1 MTPLTSFQLYGFKE
15 FIDRNYAL
23 NLLNLENENVDD
35 RKGIREMYIQDLNTQ
50 LEILKDITDNNG
62 KSAYQTWECLDTA
75 NFPDYVI
82 NYLEQFKESDG
93 DYLLD
98 GCKKKEELENEIERL
113 KKSLFEDKKQL
124 EILKAQLNSL

>member
-15 FIDRNYAL
+15 FINRNYAL
-23 NLLNLENENVDD
+23 NLLNLENEDVDD

-75 NFPDYVI
+75 VRDNFPDYVI
-82 NYLEQFKESDG
+82 NYLEQFNESEKKEMER
-93 DYLLD
+93 
-98 GCKKKEELENEIERL
+98 KKEELENEIDQL
-113 KKSLFEDKKQL
+113 KKSLFENKKQL
-124 EILKAQLNSL
+124 EKLKAQLNSL